1 MGNRNM
7 GRNPG
12 RFWEKINKNES
23 MKKVNFFA
31 PVLMVLTC
39 LLLIFIK
46 LYFREIDDILV
57 NHISFGNILLLTFIG
72 LTLVIAIF
80 ESEIIKSFKPFFSV
94 RSLLIISVVFLLILS
109 IFQKKA
115 GIYATSLFVVCAFI
129 YAFANRR
136 IYALNPIYYFVF
148 LYPILELFGTIGTPK
163 GFRFPEMTYSFYLIP
178 IAFCCFRIEKET
190 MLRILRLLF
199 RVMMIY
205 MVISV
210 VNWWYNCMHF
220 VNVGYIEW
228 MTQKTNVNGIAA
240 LEFVASWSRY
250 NHPSYINLVLLPTLI
265 SGFYLFYKKQEKS
278 KISIFELLVYSTFCI
293 FMQLI
298 MESRIGLVEVLLIIL
313 ISGLYYL
320 HINKIYFK
328 LALILVLFI
337 GASGITVLQ
346 NKVSGFITDPVR
358 KTDSTL
364 AINYIKKH
372 IWWGA
377 GYSQEAA
384 VLKQQE
390 ELMKNE
396 LKPGYWFKTYTHNQI
411 LGTMIQFG
419 IPGAVLLLVL
429 VFSLMWY
436 AFKSRS
442 YLLQMF
448 MLLYIFFMLIE
459 EPLYVQEGITR
470 FFVFLAF
477 FIHITES
484 EKQQVKSIDL
494 FKRLSKNQSA

>member
-1 MGNRNM
+1 MK
-7 GRNPG
+7 
-12 RFWEKINKNES
+12 KINL
-23 MKKVNFFA
+23 FA
-31 PVLMVLTC
+31 PALVLLTVI
-39 LLLIFIK
+39 LLFLIK
-46 LYFREIDDILV
+46 LYFMQIDALLL
-57 NHISFGNILLLTFIG
+57 NHISFANILLISFVG
-72 LTLVIAIF
+72 LSIAIGF
-80 ESEIIKSFKPFFSV
+80 YESGILKSPKSFFSS
-94 RSLLIISVVFLLILS
+94 RSLLIFSLSILLVLS
-109 IFQKKA
+109 IFQKQV
-115 GIYATSLFVVCAFI
+115 GIDATAFFVICAFI
-129 YAFANRR
+129 YALINRK
-136 IYALNPIYYFVF
+136 IYALNPIYLFVF
-148 LYPILELFGTIGTPK
+148 LYPLLEFFGTIGTPK

-190 MLRILRLLF
+190 MLRILRFLF

-210 VNWWYNCMHF
+210 VYWWYNSMHF
-220 VNVGYIEW
+220 VNIGYIEW

-265 SGFYLFYKKQEKS
+265 SGFYLFYKKREKS
-278 KISIFELLVYSTFCI
+278 KISIFELFVYSVFSI

-298 MESRIGLVEVLLIIL
+298 MESRIGLVEVLVIIL

-328 LALILVLFI
+328 LALILFLFI
-337 GASGITVLQ
+337 GASGLIVLQ
-346 NKVSGFITDPVR
+346 NKVSGFISDPVR

-396 LKPGYWFKTYTHNQI
+396 LKVGLWPKTYTHNQI

-470 FFVFLAF
+470 FFVFLVF
-477 FIHITES
+477 FIHISES
-484 EKQQVKSIDL
+484 DKPVKSINL
-494 FKRLSKNQSA
+494 FNRPIKG